1 MWNSPQ
7 CKDRSGKRYQIQA
20 IAALTHPLD
29 MLLDFLDH
37 MPVADVVD
45 EKILQR
51 MDRDE
56 LVFALYHVFRAL
68 LEDDPLPTDGHPG
81 YQEAIVA
88 ELLAATNGRIV
99 SELDDADGGDIA
111 RKAAWTN
118 LYRLCQERDAKGK
131 KYLAQIEFLKVDIAE
146 PQIHLSPKLNQDVW
160 GDLILGD
167 GGLWSE
173 FLWDD
178 DWRLDV
184 IMDLPAAEAK
194 KITELAG
201 IDLDL
206 VQKLPPSPTL
216 SEVTVAM
223 RYLRSVIARA
233 EKALAD

>member
-7 CKDRSGKRYQIQA
+7 CEDRGGKRYQLHV
-20 IAALTHPLD
+20 IAALTYPLD
-29 MLLDFLDH
+29 MMLDFLDH

-68 LEDDPLPTDGHPG
+68 LEDDPLPPKGHPG

-88 ELLAATNGRIV
+88 ELLAAMNGRIV
-99 SELDDADGGDIA
+99 SELDDADGGHTA
-111 RKAAWTN
+111 RKAAWTS
-118 LYRLCQERDAKGK
+118 LHRLCQERDAKGK
-131 KYLAQIEFLKVDIAE
+131 KYLAQIEYLKVDISE

-160 GDLILGD
+160 EDLILGD

-206 VQKLPPSPTL
+206 VQELPPSPT
-216 SEVTVAM
+216 SDEVVQAM

-233 EKALAD
+233 EKALEE